1 MNAATATQGVAY
13 AKFRPRHETSTGLY
27 VGLWIFFLFMYLRPQ
42 DLIPGLDK
50 IRPVVILMVMI
61 SLAFLV
67 SNTRGALSESSPYF
81 KGLLVFSAAAIWSVP
96 FSFYPRASVDA
107 VLEFFK
113 VVLACF
119 LIIKIVDSFRRIE
132 RIILLINTVLVIF
145 AVDITLKY
153 LAGQDHGQILGM
165 VGGQFENPN
174 DLSVNFVLF
183 LPMLY
188 YYFHVSKNTLLKL
201 LWLGLFGLILLG
213 VAGCQ
218 SRGGM
223 LGAMLVL
230 GLLFLKTERKG
241 IALLVLGI
249 TSTLV
254 LLLAPGN
261 AFDRLNT
268 VINYKEESSAYGR
281 VLFYESS
288 IKMLLHRPLTGV
300 GINAWQTAY
309 SEAFRNPEDTS
320 HRWPDPHSTYFQIIG
335 ELGIPGLAAF
345 CFLLYATFRS
355 LHRMEKA
362 YKNRE
367 GFDRQFYFIQ
377 CLKIG
382 FLGFAFTAIFQSFS
396 YYHTL
401 YNLMALVVAM
411 ERSIPDGLSE
421 PAVAVKGASGHG

>member
-1 MNAATATQGVAY
+1 MNATTATQGVYY
-13 AKFRPRHETSTGLY
+13 AKIRPRQGTSTGLY
-27 VGLWIFFLFMYLRPQ
+27 VGLWIFFLFLNLRPQ

-50 IRPVVILMVMI
+50 IRPVVILMVVI
-61 SLAFLV
+61 SLAFLL
-67 SNTRGALSESSPYF
+67 SNTRGPLHEDSPYF
-81 KGLLVFSAAAIWSVP
+81 KGLLVFSATTIWSVP
-96 FSFYPRASVDA
+96 FSFYPGASFNA
-107 VLEFFK
+107 MLEFFK

-119 LIIKIVDSFRRIE
+119 LIIKIVDSFQRIE
-132 RIILLINTVLVIF
+132 RIVLLVNTVLVIF

-153 LAGQDHGQILGM
+153 LAGQDHGHIQGM

-188 YYFHVSKNTLLKL
+188 YYFHVSKNKILKL
-201 LWLGLFGLILLG
+201 VWLGLFVVVLFG
-213 VAGCQ
+213 VLGCQ

-241 IALLVLGI
+241 AALLAGGVAI
-249 TSTLV
+249 VLV
-254 LLLAPGN
+254 LLFAHGD

-288 IKMLLHRPLTGV
+288 IQMLLQRPLTGV

-309 SEAFRNPEDTS
+309 NEAFRNVEDTS

-335 ELGIPGLAAF
+335 ELGLPGLIVYG
-345 CFLLYATFRS
+345 FLLYATFRS
-355 LHRMEKA
+355 LHRIEKA
-362 YKNRE
+362 YKHRE
-367 GFDRQFYFIQ
+367 GFERQRYFVQ
-377 CLKIG
+377 CLRIGLIG
-382 FLGFAFTAIFQSFS
+382 FLFTTIFQSFS

-411 ERSIPDGLSE
+411 ERSVPDGLPE
-421 PAVAVKGASGHG
+421 PAVAVKGA